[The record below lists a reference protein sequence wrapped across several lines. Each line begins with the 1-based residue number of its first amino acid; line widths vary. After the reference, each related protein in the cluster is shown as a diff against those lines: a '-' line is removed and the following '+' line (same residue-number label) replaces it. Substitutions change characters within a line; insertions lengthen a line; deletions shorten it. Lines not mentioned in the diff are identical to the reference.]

1 MSWPVWDGNT
11 QKELLSVLDSGRWA
25 ISGQWKGEK
34 SKCEKFEEEYAKF
47 NKSEYCLAFDHGSS
61 SIVSALQALQIGPGD
76 EVIVPALTWVAC
88 IIGICNVNAIPVV
101 VDVDKDTYCISIDE
115 LKKQLHQIQRQL
127 CLFIYMD
134 VCVIWMKYKKLLRN
148 IICM

>member
-1 MSWPVWDGNT
+1 MLAINGGKKIGTKSKMSWPVWDGNT

-61 SIVSALQALQIGPGD
+61 SIVSALQALQIGPGSRVVSCPTED
-76 EVIVPALTWVAC
+76 EAREYIREQE
-88 IIGICNVNAIPVV
+88 GSESDGN
-101 VDVDKDTYCISIDE
+101 
-115 LKKQLHQIQRQL
+115 
-127 CLFIYMD
+127 
-134 VCVIWMKYKKLLRN
+134 
-148 IICM
+148 